1 MSELDLTEDER
12 KAVEKAIGEPFM
24 EDFSDNTLRIRRNL
38 LAVTSVALFY
48 KLGGLSINSTS
59 ALFGIK
65 LDGLTPDKV
74 DWAFFLALCYL
85 FAHFLW
91 NSLDHFKEWR
101 LRLTGSKVAFIT
113 AAKFGSELVDTPA
126 HPRQSTLYTYL
137 LGKRRVTADLE
148 RQIADIERRMAAW
161 PKEEG
166 VGEAP
171 SATNL
176 KPHVDSVMEVMKGI
190 KQKLVYLDRIP
201 VSLARFEKGF
211 RSFRAS
217 QSARWLVLEWG
228 MPLALG
234 IWALFLT
241 FPYALSLCI
250 GRGGS

>member
-1 MSELDLTEDER
+1 MSELDLTEEER
-12 KAVEKAIGEPFM
+12 KAVKKAIGEPFM

-38 LAVTSVALFY
+38 LAVTSVTLFY
-48 KLGGLSINSTS
+48 KLGGLSINNGS

-65 LDGLTPDKV
+65 LDGLTPEKV
-74 DWAFFLALCYL
+74 DWAFFLTLTYL
-85 FAHFLW
+85 FAHFFW
-91 NSLDHFKEWR
+91 NSLDHFKEWQ

-113 AAKFGSELVDTPA
+113 AAKWGGEHEDTPDK
-126 HPRQSTLYTYL
+126 PRQSTLYTFL
-137 LGKRRVTADLE
+137 LGKRHVSEELQK
-148 RQIADIERRMAAW
+148 QIADIERRMAAW
-161 PKEEG
+161 PGEEG
-166 VGEAP
+166 AGEAP

-176 KPHVDSVMEVMKGI
+176 KPHVDSVMEVMKGV
-190 KQKLVYLDRIP
+190 KQKLTYLDRIP

-234 IWALFLT
+234 VWALFLT
-241 FPYALSLCI
+241 FPYTLSLCI